1 MTDTTA
7 MSDEPLRLEYD
18 AVLAYT
24 YAAGRFASHFM
35 VTLRDEGR
43 ILGIRDP
50 GSGKVLIPPRAVSG
64 LSGEQLSEWVEV
76 GPRGTVTGC
85 TIVETPFVDP
95 MTGQQRPVPYGFAFV
110 RLDGADTNIYHF
122 LDATSHDEI
131 EVGMR
136 VEAVLK
142 PPEERD
148 GAMSDIVYF
157 RRLDEGEEP
166 GHD

>member
-1 MTDTTA
+1 MTEA
-7 MSDEPLRLEYD
+7 FEPLRLEYD
-18 AVLAYT
+18 AVLAYD
-24 YAAGRFASHFM
+24 YAAGRYASRFM
-35 VTLRDEGR
+35 TTLRDEGR
-43 ILGIRDP
+43 FLAVRDP
-50 GSGKVLIPPRAVSG
+50 GSGKVLIPPRIVSG
-64 LSGEQLSEWVEV
+64 LSGETLTEWVEV

-95 MTGQQRPVPYGFAFV
+95 MTGVTRPVPYGFGFI

-142 PPEERD
+142 SPEDRE
-148 GAMSDIVYF
+148 GAMSDIRFF
-157 RRLDEGEEP
+157 RRIDDEQG
-166 GHD
+166 GGR